1 MNFLQIGRQCYVY
14 PDTLEISEVITQ
26 LETTKKDLKKLKAL
40 SDAEKSVTKCALT
53 VREEVKEKSV
63 NLSWPPKT
71 SELKNFHCPKLLDL
85 LYTVLLNGEIK
96 SRTNKVERLK
106 QSFTQD
112 LVYAITNGWVK
123 TPKSV
128 LYPYHIKSLTNNTE
142 LINITCRLGHGISYF
157 LLEELS
163 TEITYQR
170 LEAVEEGSVCLP
182 EDCKTG
188 AYFTIEV
195 DDNIDL
201 LEETL
206 AGIKCFLWQE
216 FVLQVT

>member
-1 MNFLQIGRQCYVY
+1 M
-14 PDTLEISEVITQ
+14 
-26 LETTKKDLKKLKAL
+26 
-40 SDAEKSVTKCALT
+40 
-53 VREEVKEKSV
+53 
-63 NLSWPPKT
+63 
-71 SELKNFHCPKLLDL
+71 
-85 LYTVLLNGEIK
+85 
-96 SRTNKVERLK
+96 K

-112 LVYAITNGWVK
+112 LVYAITNGRVK

-142 LINITCRLGHGISYF
+142 LISITCLLGHGISYS

-170 LEAVEEGSVCLP
+170 LDAVEEGSVYLP

-188 AYFTIEV
+188 TFTIEV
-195 DDNIDL
+195 EDNIDR

-206 AGIKCFLWQE
+206 SGIKCFL
-216 FVLQVT
+216 